1 MGCFFLYLIFSI
13 DNAIYLLTFAAH
25 LILLIKT
32 KILLFMCGIVGYI
45 GFRDAYPI
53 VIKGLHRLEYRGYD
67 SAGIALANDGLK
79 LFKKAGK
86 VSELEDHVKG
96 ADLAGSAGMG
106 HTRWATHGAPSDRN
120 SHPHTSGDGKLTII
134 HNGIIENYATLK
146 EALASKG
153 HEFKS
158 DTDTEVL
165 IHLIEEIKD
174 VTGLGLREAVRL
186 ALNRVVGAYAI
197 VIMSEDEP
205 DELIAARKGS
215 PMVIGVGKGEYFIAS
230 DATPIVEYT
239 KNVIYLNDNE
249 IAYIRRDDLL
259 IKNIDNTIQTPYI
272 QELELKLEMLE
283 KGGYDHFMLKEIY
296 EQPRSIRDCLRGR
309 IDPEQGIVTLGGI
322 KEYIEKLKNIDRII
336 IVACGTSWH
345 AGLVGEYLI
354 EEYARV
360 PVEVEYASEFR
371 YRNPIISSKD
381 LVIAIS
387 QSGETA
393 DTMAAIELAKEKGA
407 TIFGICNVVGAS
419 IPRITHAGVYT
430 HAGPEIGV
438 ASTKAFT
445 AQVTI
450 LTLIAF
456 YIAQQRGT
464 ITQSKFVEYLT
475 ELDEIPALVEETLKC
490 NDVVK
495 AIAER
500 FKDSTNCLFLGRGSS
515 FPVALEGA
523 LKLKEISYI
532 HAEGYPAAE
541 MKHGPI
547 ALIDADMPVVFI
559 ATKNSS
565 YEKVISNIQEV
576 KARGGHVIAIVSE
589 GDTDVKEMADYTI
602 EIPLT
607 GETFVPLLATIPL
620 QLLSYHIAVMRGC
633 NVDQPRNLAKS
644 VTVE

>member
-1 MGCFFLYLIFSI
+1 
-13 DNAIYLLTFAAH
+13 
-25 LILLIKT
+25 
-32 KILLFMCGIVGYI
+32 MCGIVGYI
-45 GFRDAYPI
+45 GYRDAYPI
-53 VIKGLHRLEYRGYD
+53 IIKGLHRLEYRGYD
-67 SAGIALANDGLK
+67 SAGVALIDKGLK
-79 LFKKAGK
+79 VYKKAGK
-86 VSELEDHVKG
+86 VSDLEHFVDQVNLKG
-96 ADLAGSAGMG
+96 TIGMG

-120 SHPHTSGDGKLTII
+120 SHPHSSGNRKLTII
-134 HNGIIENYATLK
+134 HNGIIENYATIK
-146 EALASKG
+146 EALIAKG
-153 HEFKS
+153 HVFLS

-165 IHLIEEIKD
+165 IHLVEDIQQETRLD
-174 VTGLGLREAVRL
+174 LREAVRI
-186 ALNRVVGAYAI
+186 ALNKVIGAYAI
-197 VIMSEDEP
+197 VIMSADDP
-205 DELIAARKGS
+205 DQLIAARKGS
-215 PMVIGVGKGEYFIAS
+215 PMVIGVGDGEYFVAS

-259 IKNIDNTIQTPYI
+259 IKNIDNTVQTPYI
-272 QELELKLEMLE
+272 QELDLKLEMLE

-296 EQPRSIRDCLRGR
+296 EQPRSIRDCMRGR
-309 IDPEQGIVTLGGI
+309 IYPQQGKVQLGGI
-322 KEYIEKLKNIDRII
+322 KEYAEKLKNVDRII

-360 PVEVEYASEFR
+360 SVEVEYASEFR
-371 YRNPIISSKD
+371 YRNPIITEKD

-407 TIFGICNVVGAS
+407 TIFGVCNVVGAS
-419 IPRITHAGVYT
+419 IPRTTHAGVYT

-445 AQVTI
+445 AQVTV

-464 ITQSKFVEYLT
+464 IPQSKLVEYLT
-475 ELDEIPALVEETLKC
+475 ELNEIPELVERALLS
-490 NDVVK
+490 NDHIK
-495 AIAER
+495 KIAER
-500 FKDSTNCLFLGRGSS
+500 FKDSPNCLFLGRGSS

-547 ALIDADMPVVFI
+547 ALIDDEMPVVFI
-559 ATKNSS
+559 ATKNAS

-576 KARGGHVIAIVSE
+576 KARKGHVIAIVTE
-589 GDTDVKEMADYTI
+589 GDTDVKAMADYVI
-602 EIPLT
+602 EIPQT
-607 GETFVPLLATIPL
+607 AEAFVPLLATIPL
-620 QLLSYHIAVMRGC
+620 QLLAYHIAVMRGC